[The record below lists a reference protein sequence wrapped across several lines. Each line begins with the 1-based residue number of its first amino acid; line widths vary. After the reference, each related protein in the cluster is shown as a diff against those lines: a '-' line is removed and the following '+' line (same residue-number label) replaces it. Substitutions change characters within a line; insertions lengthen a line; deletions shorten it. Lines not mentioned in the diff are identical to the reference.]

1 MDAFKSLMH
10 YVVSSSPHNYTFFA
24 KFYNILRWAIVP
36 PGRPGTTNRL
46 TGRAWAAA
54 AARRPIWARH
64 ASLAGPGGPCRR
76 RAVPAH
82 LAIYIRSDSVG

>member
-1 MDAFKSLMH
+1 
-10 YVVSSSPHNYTFFA
+10 
-24 KFYNILRWAIVP
+24 VP

-76 RAVPAH
+76 RAVPAR
-82 LAIYIRSDSVG
+82 LRPAGRVGTVQANKLLLGAYLTRSVTVLLPS